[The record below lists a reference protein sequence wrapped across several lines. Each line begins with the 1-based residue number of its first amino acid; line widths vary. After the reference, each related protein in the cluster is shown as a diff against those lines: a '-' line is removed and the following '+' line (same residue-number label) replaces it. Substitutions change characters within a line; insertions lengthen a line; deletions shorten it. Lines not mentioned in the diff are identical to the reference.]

1 MTFKLNSYL
10 FQRNSCFTKIH
21 PVPSKKHQRLCQ
33 TEAPNSKQELHSVHI
48 CKPELNRGVTQS
60 TAPRFQHERSDKA
73 SRKIKYFL
81 VYITTKIRQSPLS
94 PGLGG
99 LRGERLLRLFTN
111 KSLFQF
117 SIPRRQGRVLGPGRA
132 GSSAAALQVPPGP
145 APAALVLL
153 PQPPSPASLRR

>member
-1 MTFKLNSYL
+1 MFHKNSSRSFKETPAFVSNWSSQ
-10 FQRNSCFTKIH
+10 FKTRIAQCAH
-21 PVPSKKHQRLCQ
+21 MQ
-33 TEAPNSKQELHSVHI
+33 TRAEPRRYTEHSPTLSARKV
-48 CKPELNRGVTQS
+48 C
-60 TAPRFQHERSDKA
+60 
-73 SRKIKYFL
+73 RKIKYFL